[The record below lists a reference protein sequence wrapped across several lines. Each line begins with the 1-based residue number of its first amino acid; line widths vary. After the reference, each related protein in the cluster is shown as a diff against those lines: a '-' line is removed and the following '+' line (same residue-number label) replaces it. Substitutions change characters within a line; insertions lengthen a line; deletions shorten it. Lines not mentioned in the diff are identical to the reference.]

1 MDNFILTGCDLHDK
15 SMCLKFAA
23 GRGEIHTRS
32 FENNRS
38 GCAAMLKE
46 LRKHATAA
54 GGARI
59 VFAYEASALGFT
71 LHDYL
76 ESEGVECHVL
86 APSKIPHTT
95 QQRHCK
101 TDEKDAQALL
111 EILRASY
118 LAGNKL
124 PSISIP
130 DELTREHRELLRARL
145 DAQNKCSTVKTQI
158 RTFLKRHKNLKEQA
172 PRGGWNKAFREW
184 VKALSECDE
193 PLGVC
198 ARQALASYLRQNAS
212 LEKEIEVLDAQ
223 LAALAKHER
232 YAPAIE
238 RLTKLKGVGLLSA
251 LVFLVEMGD
260 LKRFANRRKLAAFIG
275 LVPSSHESGE
285 SSDRKGHITHQGPA
299 RVRFVLCQA
308 VWNRVR
314 YDPDE
319 RAFYQRLVAKNPKH
333 KKIAVVASM
342 RRLAIKMW
350 HESVAAKV
358 PA

>member
-1 MDNFILTGCDLHDK
+1 MENFILVGCDLHDK
-15 SMCLKFAA
+15 NMCLKFAL
-23 GRGEIHTRS
+23 GRGEVHTRN
-32 FENNRS
+32 FENNRG
-38 GCAAMLKE
+38 GCAAMLEE
-46 LRKHATAA
+46 LRKHAAAA

-59 VFAYEASALGFT
+59 VFAYEASSLGFT
-71 LHDYL
+71 LHDFL
-76 ESEGVECHVL
+76 EAEGVDCHVL
-86 APSKIPHTT
+86 APSKIPRSTR
-95 QQRHCK
+95 QRSCK

-111 EILRASY
+111 EILRANC
-118 LAGNKL
+118 LAGNPL
-124 PSISIP
+124 PSIWIP
-130 DELTREHRELLRARL
+130 DELTREHRELVHTRL

-158 RTFLKRHKNLKEQA
+158 RTFLKRQKELKDQA

-184 VKALSECDE
+184 LNALKESVT
-193 PLGVC
+193 LGLC
-198 ARQALASYLRQNAS
+198 ARQALASLLRQNEF
-212 LEKEIEVLDAQ
+212 LENEIAVLDAQ

-232 YAPAIE
+232 YAPSVE
-238 RLTKLKGVGLLSA
+238 RLKKLKGVGLLSA

-260 LKRFANRRKLAAFIG
+260 QTRFANRRKLAAFIG

-319 RAFYQRLVAKNPKH
+319 RAFYQRVVAKNPKH

-342 RRLAIKMW
+342 RRLAIRMW
-350 HESVAAKV
+350 HECLAAK
-358 PA
+358 AAA